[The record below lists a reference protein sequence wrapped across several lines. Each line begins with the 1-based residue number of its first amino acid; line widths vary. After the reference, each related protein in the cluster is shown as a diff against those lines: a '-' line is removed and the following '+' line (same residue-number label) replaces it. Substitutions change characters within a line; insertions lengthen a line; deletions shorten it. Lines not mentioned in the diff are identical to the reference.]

1 MILLINILSLE
12 LLRPFVY
19 RTMAV
24 ICEKLNRVNIPLS
37 VTSSTELFKLSLCDG
52 MGIGF
57 LNVLSM

>member
-37 VTSSTELFKLSLCDG
+37 VTSPTELFKLSLCDG